1 MYEPRHIPASHRL
14 SAWLLSALFA
24 LSLCLQQ
31 AWAAPAERTVIPLGQ
46 AVGIKLFADGVLV
59 VALADGP
66 TPAHACG
73 LRQGDII
80 TAMDGAAVGSTEQ
93 VQDLLA
99 DTAGAPI
106 VLSVRR
112 GADALALTACARE
125 NNGVWQLGAWIRDS
139 MAGIGTLTYYD
150 PATGQYGALGH
161 GIADVDTAQL
171 MPLASGAIM
180 ETTVKAVKKGA
191 KGDPG
196 ELKGDFSVQRDVG
209 TVTVNSSGGIF
220 GTVADP
226 DFLSGGTP
234 VPVAAAGQIT
244 TGPATILATVSGSDV
259 REYRVELVRLYGADE
274 PTRNLL
280 LRITD
285 PALLSATGGIVQ
297 GMSGSPIL
305 QNGRIVGAVTHVL
318 LNDPTADSDG
328 AVNCTMAVT
337 DFARYFTGRAIALR
351 PKPRNTEAN
360 RPRRVSCDFV
370 YSAEDDCWYLAQKG
384 QRQLLPAEFSGW
396 AACSPHDGV
405 AHATTAH
412 RTFRR
417 MERTRTG
424 GFRFPPEQTDAGGRC
439 SVYIVDQTGTM
450 QFAEVRLPAPPP
462 PTLPLSEA
470 NQSTE
475 PSVS

>member
-1 MYEPRHIPASHRL
+1 MRRLYEPRHIPASHRL

-66 TPAHACG
+66 TPARACG

-161 GIADVDTAQL
+161 GITDVDTAQL

-244 TGPATILATVSGSDV
+244 TGP
-259 REYRVELVRLYGADE
+259 YGADE

-318 LNDPTADSDG
+318 LNDPTRGYGIFIENMLD
-328 AVNCTMAVT
+328 MA
-337 DFARYFTGRAIALR
+337 G
-351 PKPRNTEAN
+351 
-360 RPRRVSCDFV
+360 
-370 YSAEDDCWYLAQKG
+370 
-384 QRQLLPAEFSGW
+384 
-396 AACSPHDGV
+396 
-405 AHATTAH
+405 
-412 RTFRR
+412 
-417 MERTRTG
+417 
-424 GFRFPPEQTDAGGRC
+424 
-439 SVYIVDQTGTM
+439 
-450 QFAEVRLPAPPP
+450 
-462 PTLPLSEA
+462 
-470 NQSTE
+470 
-475 PSVS
+475 

>member
-14 SAWLLSALFA
+14 SAWLLSALFV

-209 TVTVNSSGGIF
+209 AVTVNSSGGIF

-226 DFLSGGTP
+226 DSSPAARLSP
-234 VPVAAAGQIT
+234 WP
-244 TGPATILATVSGSDV
+244 
-259 REYRVELVRLYGADE
+259 
-274 PTRNLL
+274 
-280 LRITD
+280 
-285 PALLSATGGIVQ
+285 
-297 GMSGSPIL
+297 
-305 QNGRIVGAVTHVL
+305 
-318 LNDPTADSDG
+318 
-328 AVNCTMAVT
+328 
-337 DFARYFTGRAIALR
+337 
-351 PKPRNTEAN
+351 
-360 RPRRVSCDFV
+360 
-370 YSAEDDCWYLAQKG
+370 
-384 QRQLLPAEFSGW
+384 LPAR
-396 AACSPHDGV
+396 SP
-405 AHATTAH
+405 
-412 RTFRR
+412 
-417 MERTRTG
+417 
-424 GFRFPPEQTDAGGRC
+424 
-439 SVYIVDQTGTM
+439 
-450 QFAEVRLPAPPP
+450 PAPPP
-462 PTLPLSEA
+462 SLPPSPAAMCGSTVWSSSASTARTSPPATCSSASPTPPCSPPPA
-470 NQSTE
+470 ASFRA
-475 PSVS
+475 

>member
-66 TPAHACG
+66 TPARACG

-161 GIADVDTAQL
+161 GITDVDTAQL

-196 ELKGDFSVQRDVG
+196 ELKGDFDLTRDSG
-209 TVTVNSSGGIF
+209 TLYANTECGIF
-220 GTVADP
+220 GK
-226 DFLSGGTP
+226 LSAEDAAKIVGAAL
-234 VPVAAAGQIT
+234 PVAKKDEVK
-244 TGPATILATVSGSDV
+244 TGKATILATVSGNET
-259 REYRVELVRLYGADE
+259 REYDIEIEKIYSPSGS
-274 PTRNLL
+274 TRNLL
-280 LRITD
+280 LHVTD
-285 PALLSATGGIVQ
+285 EELLTQTGGVVQ
-297 GMSGSPIL
+297 GMSGSAIL
-305 QNGRIVGAVTHVL
+305 QDGKIIGAVTHVL
-318 LNDPTADSDG
+318 LDDPSRG
-328 AVNCTMAVT
+328 YGIFIENM
-337 DFARYFTGRAIALR
+337 L
-351 PKPRNTEAN
+351 
-360 RPRRVSCDFV
+360 
-370 YSAEDDCWYLAQKG
+370 SA
-384 QRQLLPAEFSGW
+384 
-396 AACSPHDGV
+396 
-405 AHATTAH
+405 
-412 RTFRR
+412 
-417 MERTRTG
+417 
-424 GFRFPPEQTDAGGRC
+424 AG
-439 SVYIVDQTGTM
+439 
-450 QFAEVRLPAPPP
+450 
-462 PTLPLSEA
+462 LSSE
-470 NQSTE
+470 
-475 PSVS
+475 

>member
-1 MYEPRHIPASHRL
+1 MRRLYEPRHIPASHRL

-59 VALADGP
+59 VALVDGP
-66 TPAHACG
+66 TPARACG

-99 DTAGAPI
+99 DTAGAPV

-161 GIADVDTAQL
+161 GITDVDTAQL

-318 LNDPTADSDG
+318 LNDPTRGYGIFIENMLD
-328 AVNCTMAVT
+328 MA
-337 DFARYFTGRAIALR
+337 G
-351 PKPRNTEAN
+351 
-360 RPRRVSCDFV
+360 
-370 YSAEDDCWYLAQKG
+370 
-384 QRQLLPAEFSGW
+384 
-396 AACSPHDGV
+396 
-405 AHATTAH
+405 
-412 RTFRR
+412 
-417 MERTRTG
+417 
-424 GFRFPPEQTDAGGRC
+424 
-439 SVYIVDQTGTM
+439 
-450 QFAEVRLPAPPP
+450 
-462 PTLPLSEA
+462 
-470 NQSTE
+470 
-475 PSVS
+475 

>member
-24 LSLCLQQ
+24 LSLCVQQ

-66 TPAHACG
+66 TPARACG

-161 GIADVDTAQL
+161 GITDVDTAQL

-196 ELKGDFSVQRDVG
+196 ELKGDFDLTRDSG
-209 TVTVNSSGGIF
+209 TLYANTECGIF
-220 GTVADP
+220 GK
-226 DFLSGGTP
+226 LSAED
-234 VPVAAAGQIT
+234 AAKIT
-244 TGPATILATVSGSDV
+244 GAALPIAKKDEIKTGKATILATVSGNET
-259 REYRVELVRLYGADE
+259 REYDIEIEKIYSPSGS
-274 PTRNLL
+274 TRNLL
-280 LRITD
+280 LRVTD
-285 PALLSATGGIVQ
+285 EELLAQTGGVVQ
-297 GMSGSPIL
+297 GMSGSAIL
-305 QNGRIVGAVTHVL
+305 QDGKIIGAVTHVL
-318 LNDPTADSDG
+318 LDDPSRG
-328 AVNCTMAVT
+328 YGIFIENM
-337 DFARYFTGRAIALR
+337 L
-351 PKPRNTEAN
+351 
-360 RPRRVSCDFV
+360 
-370 YSAEDDCWYLAQKG
+370 SA
-384 QRQLLPAEFSGW
+384 
-396 AACSPHDGV
+396 
-405 AHATTAH
+405 
-412 RTFRR
+412 
-417 MERTRTG
+417 
-424 GFRFPPEQTDAGGRC
+424 AG
-439 SVYIVDQTGTM
+439 
-450 QFAEVRLPAPPP
+450 
-462 PTLPLSEA
+462 LSSE
-470 NQSTE
+470 
-475 PSVS
+475 

>member
-1 MYEPRHIPASHRL
+1 LYEPRHIPASRRL

-24 LSLCLQQ
+24 LSLCVQQ

-59 VALADGP
+59 VGLADGQ
-66 TPAHACG
+66 TPARACG

-80 TAMDGAAVGSTEQ
+80 TALDGTAVGSTEQ

-99 DTAGAPI
+99 ESAGDSLT
-106 VLSVRR
+106 LSVRR
-112 GADALALTACARE
+112 GTDALALTACARQ
-125 NNGVWQLGAWIRDS
+125 NDAGVWQLGAWIRDS

-161 GIADVDTAQL
+161 GITDVDTAQL
-171 MPLASGAIM
+171 MPLASGSIM
-180 ETTVKAVKKGA
+180 ETTVKAVKKGV

-259 REYRVELVRLYGADE
+259 QAYRVEIVRLYGADE

-305 QNGRIVGAVTHVL
+305 QNGRLVGAVTHVL
-318 LNDPTADSDG
+318 LNDPTRGYGIFIENMLD
-328 AVNCTMAVT
+328 MA
-337 DFARYFTGRAIALR
+337 G
-351 PKPRNTEAN
+351 
-360 RPRRVSCDFV
+360 
-370 YSAEDDCWYLAQKG
+370 
-384 QRQLLPAEFSGW
+384 
-396 AACSPHDGV
+396 
-405 AHATTAH
+405 
-412 RTFRR
+412 
-417 MERTRTG
+417 
-424 GFRFPPEQTDAGGRC
+424 
-439 SVYIVDQTGTM
+439 
-450 QFAEVRLPAPPP
+450 
-462 PTLPLSEA
+462 
-470 NQSTE
+470 
-475 PSVS
+475 

>member
-24 LSLCLQQ
+24 LSLCVQQ

-161 GIADVDTAQL
+161 GITDVDTAQL

-196 ELKGDFSVQRDVG
+196 ELKG
-209 TVTVNSSGGIF
+209 
-220 GTVADP
+220 
-226 DFLSGGTP
+226 LSL
-234 VPVAAAGQIT
+234 IH
-244 TGPATILATVSGSDV
+244 I
-259 REYRVELVRLYGADE
+259 
-274 PTRNLL
+274 
-280 LRITD
+280 
-285 PALLSATGGIVQ
+285 
-297 GMSGSPIL
+297 
-305 QNGRIVGAVTHVL
+305 
-318 LNDPTADSDG
+318 
-328 AVNCTMAVT
+328 
-337 DFARYFTGRAIALR
+337 
-351 PKPRNTEAN
+351 
-360 RPRRVSCDFV
+360 
-370 YSAEDDCWYLAQKG
+370 
-384 QRQLLPAEFSGW
+384 
-396 AACSPHDGV
+396 
-405 AHATTAH
+405 
-412 RTFRR
+412 
-417 MERTRTG
+417 
-424 GFRFPPEQTDAGGRC
+424 
-439 SVYIVDQTGTM
+439 
-450 QFAEVRLPAPPP
+450 
-462 PTLPLSEA
+462 
-470 NQSTE
+470 
-475 PSVS
+475 